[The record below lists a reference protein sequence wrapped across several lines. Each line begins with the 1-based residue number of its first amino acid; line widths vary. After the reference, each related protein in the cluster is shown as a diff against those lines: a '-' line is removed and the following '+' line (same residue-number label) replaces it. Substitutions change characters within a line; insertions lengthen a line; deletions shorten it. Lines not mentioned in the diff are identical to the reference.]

1 MSQNPLPQIGV
12 QTPST
17 FSSGYF
23 SSTNRTVEA
32 AVVGAAVVW
41 VVVCV
46 VVGVAVVGAA
56 VVWVVVCVVTVTV
69 VPLDPT

>member
-12 QTPST
+12 QAPST
-17 FSSGYF
+17 LSSGYF
-23 SSTNRTVEA
+23 SSANRTVGV

-46 VVGVAVVGAA
+46 VVGFAVVGTA